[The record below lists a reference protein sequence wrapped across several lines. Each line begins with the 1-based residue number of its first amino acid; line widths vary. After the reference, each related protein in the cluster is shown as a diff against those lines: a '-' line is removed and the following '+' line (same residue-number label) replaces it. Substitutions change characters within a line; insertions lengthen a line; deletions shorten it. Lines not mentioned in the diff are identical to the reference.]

1 MEMKPEAMLQELE
14 AAAEKLSV
22 TVSYESLG
30 ASVGNGGLCRVKG
43 SYRVIIDKRSTARE
57 RVATLAEALARFD
70 SSGLYLT
77 PSVREVV
84 DYYAARRAS

>member
-1 MEMKPEAMLQELE
+1 MKPETMLQELE

-22 TVSYESLG
+22 AVSYEPLG
-30 ASVGNGGLCRVKG
+30 ITVGNGGLCRVKG
-43 SYRVIIDKRSTARE
+43 NYRVIMDRRSTTRE
-57 RVATLAEALARFD
+57 RVATLAEALASFD
-70 SSGLYLT
+70 SSSLFLT

>member
-1 MEMKPEAMLQELE
+1 MKPEAMLEELE

-30 ASVGNGGLCRVKG
+30 IAVGNGGLCRVKG
-43 SYRVIIDKRSTARE
+43 RYRVIIDRRSTPRE
-57 RVATLAEALARFD
+57 RVATLAEALSRFD
-70 SSGLYLT
+70 NSSLFLT

-84 DYYAARRAS
+84 DYYAARKAS